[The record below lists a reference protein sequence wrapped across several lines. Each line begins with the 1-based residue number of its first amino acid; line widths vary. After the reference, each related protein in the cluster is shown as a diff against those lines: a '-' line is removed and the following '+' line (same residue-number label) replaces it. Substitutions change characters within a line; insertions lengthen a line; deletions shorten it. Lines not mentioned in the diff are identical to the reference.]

1 MKKLLTALAA
11 ATAAASLSVPV
22 ASATPPTHE
31 PISFSDRD
39 FTTQCPFVVHRTV
52 LVNRSILTTFSNG
65 NELTTGTFK
74 ERLTNVSTGEFIDV
88 NASGPILRVNHADG
102 SATEYSRGRQ
112 FVRPFNQL
120 LITTG
125 RLIIE
130 RDPSDV
136 IVGFTQE
143 GGTSQD
149 VCVLLA

>member
-31 PISFSDRD
+31 PISFSDRT
-39 FTTQCPFVVHRTV
+39 FSGQCSFDVFREV
-52 LVNRSILTTFSNG
+52 LVNRSVLTTFSNG
-65 NELTTGTFK
+65 NELLTGTFK

-88 NASGPILRVNHADG
+88 NASGPVLTVFHPDG
-102 SATEYSRGRQ
+102 SSTEYSRGRQ

-125 RLIIE
+125 RIIIE
-130 RDPSDV
+130 RDPSGD
-136 IVGFTQE
+136 IVSFTQQ

-149 VCVLLA
+149 VCELLG